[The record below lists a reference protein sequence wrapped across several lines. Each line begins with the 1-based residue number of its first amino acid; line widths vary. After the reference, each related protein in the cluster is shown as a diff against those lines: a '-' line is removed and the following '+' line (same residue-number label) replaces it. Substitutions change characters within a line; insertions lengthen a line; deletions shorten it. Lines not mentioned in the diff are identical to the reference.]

1 MCQSVG
7 CINRPVAPVLSETR
21 RMTVKVKISDDVTE
35 DEREDESQNE
45 VYDYGDHS
53 DEEYI
58 ECERYGL
65 S

>member
-1 MCQSVG
+1 MLLRLYC
-7 CINRPVAPVLSETR
+7 LR
-21 RMTVKVKISDDVTE
+21 RMTVKVKMSDDVTE
-35 DEREDESQNE
+35 DKSRNE
-45 VYDYGDHS
+45 VYDYDDHS